1 MFMVV
6 QSLFYLCIFVFFCF
20 LSIVFILI
28 AMYIFFV
35 LLELLAS
42 FAGAKVSQMNLH
54 QFLFTLS

>member
-6 QSLFYLCIFVFFCF
+6 QRLFYLCIVLFCF
-20 LSIVFILI
+20 LLIVFILI

-54 QFLFTLS
+54 PFLFTLS

>member
-6 QSLFYLCIFVFFCF
+6 QSLFYLCILFCF
-20 LSIVFILI
+20 LLIVFILI

-42 FAGAKVSQMNLH
+42 FAGTKVSQMNLH
-54 QFLFTLS
+54 PFLFTLS